1 MYGESIAMSKNL
13 RMEKLDMYNTTSI
26 YPILQ
31 TNLEI
36 RHLPSKTQ
44 VAPDMKPKGTKQ
56 KPWKLEIN

>member
-1 MYGESIAMSKNL
+1 MSKNL
-13 RMEKLDMYNTTSI
+13 QMEKMDMYNTTSI